1 MTTRVRFVPLALLGS
16 LIVFY
21 LAVPVALF
29 LVRLIDSSSRGFH
42 QPGLYESLGVSLEG
56 ATIALG
62 VVSVLGVPLA
72 YVLARSTGRLG
83 AAVGVVV
90 QLPLALPP
98 LMSGII
104 LIYLVGPYTFV
115 GRLFHG
121 HLTNSLTGVVLAM
134 SFVSAPFLI
143 VAARASFAALD
154 PGLFDVAATLG
165 HGELSQF
172 ARVALPAAG
181 GGVRAGMVLAWL
193 RAFGEYGAVIVLAY
207 NPTSLPIDTYN
218 QFGAVG
224 LSSTLAPTALALGVA
239 LVVVALSRIPLGRF
253 RRRAVS
259 HAPAVAPS
267 RVYVDAPRFAVDQER
282 GSFHLCLAY
291 HGGARHLAVL
301 GTSGAGKSMLLRCL
315 AGIEGPSS
323 NVVRLDGSSTA
334 PRVGYVAQGF
344 SLFPH
349 LSVHEQL
356 LFARGTTPGLAR
368 YWIEQLGLE
377 GLEERRPH
385 ELSGGQRQRVALAQ
399 ALCHSPEVLLLDE
412 PLSALDAPVR
422 LELRRELRRLQRET
436 GVATVLVTHDPEEAA
451 ALATDVIV
459 IDAGRALQA
468 GSSRTLSARPTSR
481 QVARLVGVTNVHHT
495 TLVAAGVLDVA
506 GQRVAVAHD
515 SLDPGTS
522 VLWSIRPE
530 RIRVGS
536 IHDVTSHDESALR
549 ATLVDFVDLG
559 TAYEIVVWLPGDLE
573 LVARVDEPV
582 EVELGEACLVFL
594 AREAISCWRVNDGA
608 LGSAAERQTQRRQN

>member
-1 MTTRVRFVPLALLGS
+1 MTTRVRFAPLALLGG
-16 LIVFY
+16 LIVLY

-29 LVRLIDSSSRGFH
+29 LVRLIDSPSRGFH
-42 QPGLYESLGVSLEG
+42 QPGLYESLGVSLAG

-83 AAVGVVV
+83 AAVGVIV

-104 LIYLVGPYTFV
+104 LIYLVGPYTFI

-143 VAARASFAALD
+143 VAARASFASLE
-154 PGLFDVAATLG
+154 PGLFDVASTLG

-172 ARVALPAAG
+172 TRVALPGAS

-207 NPTSLPIDTYN
+207 NPATLPIDAYN

-239 LVVVALSRIPLGRF
+239 LVVVALSRIPLARF
-253 RRRAVS
+253 RLRALS

-267 RVYVDAPRFAVDQER
+267 KVNVGVPRFAVNQER
-282 GSFHLCLAY
+282 GSFRLRLSY
-291 HGGARHLAVL
+291 EGEARHLAVL

-315 AGIEGPSS
+315 AGIEGPST
-323 NVVRLDGSSTA
+323 NTVQFRGSSLA

-344 SLFPH
+344 GLFPH
-349 LSVHEQL
+349 LNVHGQL
-356 LFARGTTPGLAR
+356 LFARGATPGLAS
-368 YWIEQLGLE
+368 YWIERMGLE
-377 GLEERRPH
+377 GLEQRRPH

-412 PLSALDAPVR
+412 PLSALDVPVR

-436 GVATVLVTHDPEEAA
+436 GIATVLVTHDPEEAA
-451 ALATDVIV
+451 ALANDVIV
-459 IDAGRALQA
+459 IDAGRALQK
-468 GSSRTLSARPTSR
+468 GSSRALTARPTSR
-481 QVARLVGVTNVHHT
+481 QIARLVGVANVHHAT
-495 TLVAAGVLDVA
+495 VVAAGILDVA
-506 GQRVAVAHD
+506 GQRVDVSND
-515 SLDPGTS
+515 SIEPGTS
-522 VLWSIRPE
+522 VLWSIRPDL
-530 RIRVGS
+530 IRVGS
-536 IHDVTSHDESALR
+536 NDAVASRDETSLR
-549 ATLVDFVDLG
+549 ATVVDYVDLG
-559 TAYEIVVWLPGDLE
+559 TAFEVFVMVPSDLE
-573 LVARVDEPV
+573 FVIRLDEPIDV
-582 EVELGEACLVFL
+582 AIGDECLIFF
-594 AREAISCWRVNDGA
+594 ARSAISCWRVDIDVLEA
-608 LGSAAERQTQRRQN
+608 VVEKETPRR